1 MQATRTAG
9 EDFAT
14 RLFEVLARA
23 KKGENLFLSPF
34 SIRTALAMCAAG
46 AGGATRKILAD
57 LLGLPEEDEKRH
69 RLMTARIAAV
79 NDATGPDLHLSTAN
93 ALWAQR
99 GLPLRAEYLKT
110 VADHYRGAV
119 DEVDFGDTA
128 QAARTIDAWVETATA
143 GKIRHL
149 VAGQVLSPDSR
160 LILTNAV
167 HFKGL
172 WQHAFDQ
179 DQTMDEDW
187 YGPGG
192 VRRVPMMQVRAAVPY
207 AENEAFQA
215 VELPYR
221 GGAWSM
227 VVILPRQDDGLSALE
242 AQAAAILDDLP
253 RSAVAQQG
261 EVIVSLPRFRI
272 EAQCDLQP
280 VLRAM
285 GAALPFEPGADFSG
299 ISPEPLRLGEV
310 LHKAFVEVDE
320 EGTTAAAATAVG
332 MVKCAVE
339 SPPVFRAD
347 HPFLFAIREG
357 TSGTILFCGRLLEPQ
372 STPII

>member
-1 MQATRTAG
+1 MKATQAA
-9 EDFAT
+9 DFAS

-34 SIRTALAMCAAG
+34 SIHTALAMCAAG

-57 LLGLPEEDEKRH
+57 LLGLPEEEGKRQ
-69 RLMTARIAAV
+69 RLLADRIAAV
-79 NDATGPDLHLSTAN
+79 NAAAGPDLQLSTAN

-99 GLPLRAEYLKT
+99 GLPLRPEYLKT
-110 VADHYRGAV
+110 VADHYRGAL

-128 QAARTIDAWVETATA
+128 QAARTIDAWVEKATA

-149 VAGQVLSPDSR
+149 LSGQVLSPDSR

-172 WQHAFDQ
+172 WQYAFDK

-192 VRRVPMMQVRAAVPY
+192 VRQIPMMQVRATVPY
-207 AENEAFQA
+207 AENEAYQA

-221 GGAWSM
+221 GGAWAM
-227 VVILPRQDDGLSALE
+227 LVILPRQDDELPALE
-242 AQAAAILDDLP
+242 AQAAAIFEDLP
-253 RSAVAQQG
+253 RTALLQQG

-272 EAQCDLQP
+272 EAHCDLQP

-299 ISPEPLRLGEV
+299 ISHEPLRLGEV

-339 SPPVFRAD
+339 SLPVIRAD
-347 HPFLFAIREG
+347 HPFLFAIRERN
-357 TSGTILFCGRLLEPQ
+357 TGTILFCGRLLEPQ
-372 STPII
+372 SSSIV